1 VPEILPKIGYVSV
14 LDAATLT
21 ATPATYAGTGTPDS
35 VKDWRAWTFWR
46 PTTGTTRT
54 LDADLGS
61 SKTVS
66 AVAIYGHDAV
76 GAVTVSR
83 WTGSAWAQVATTTAV
98 AGGAVLWISF
108 DAVATTKLRIEFAAL
123 SYLAIVWAG
132 EPLTLPIGVSSGW
145 SDPTLAQRPQL
156 FPEMSRRGVHLGTAV
171 EMWEAKLTLAISN
184 LEAEWVR
191 DYWMPLIR
199 TCAARPFFMNWND
212 TEWSS
217 SACLCSNA
225 DFGNAEF
232 SQRGLINVSVS
243 FTADTG
249 YDQRAT
255 P

>member
-1 VPEILPKIGYVSV
+1 MPEILPQIGYASV

-21 ATPATYAGTGTPDS
+21 ATPSSYAGTGTVS
-35 VKDWRAWTFWR
+35 SIKDWRAWTFWR

-54 LDADLGS
+54 MDADLGS
-61 SKTVS
+61 TKTVS
-66 AVAIYGHDAV
+66 AVAIYGHDAS
-76 GAVTVSR
+76 GSVTVSR
-83 WTGSAWAQVATTTAV
+83 WDGAAWVQVAQVTA
-98 AGGAVLWISF
+98 AGDGAVLWIAF
-108 DAVATTKLRIEFAAL
+108 DAVATSKLRVVFNSL
-123 SYLAIVWAG
+123 SYLAIMWAG
-132 EPLTLPIGVSSGW
+132 EPLTLPIGIASGW
-145 SDPTLAQRPQL
+145 SDPILAQRPQL

-171 EMWEAKLTLAISN
+171 EMWEAKLSMAINN

-199 TCAARPFFMNWND
+199 TCAARPFFLHWNA

-225 DFGNAEF
+225 QFGDSEF
-232 SQRGLINVSVS
+232 SQRGLISVSVA

-249 YDQRAT
+249 YDQRAA